1 MNCVLLLYNKVE
13 GWVKWLMP
21 FYLLGLLPLQVCAQ
35 YDEEDDKTEGLHYKV
50 EMQASLSHGDHE
62 PLWLNANKYGLS
74 SLDKSNGYLR
84 ASLERPLTNDLGKK
98 WGWGAGLD
106 LVGAYGFTSKLIV
119 QQAFVEGRWL
129 HGTLTVGS
137 KEYPME
143 LKNQLLSSGA
153 QTLGINAR
161 PVPQVRLALP
171 DYWAIPF
178 THGWVSLKGHIA
190 YGKTTDDKWQKDFTH
205 QQSKYTEGTYYHS
218 KAGYIKIGNSYRFL
232 PVSLELGLE
241 MAAQFGGESYQ
252 TGRAPVVKNEGGL
265 KGAWHAFI
273 PGGGETVEMGTA
285 YENASG
291 NQLGS
296 WLARLNFDY
305 DRWYLGIYADH
316 FFEDHSSMFFLD
328 YDGYGSGSEWDVKKK
343 HRYFVYS
350 LKDIQL
356 GLDFRLKDNYWI
368 NNLLVEYI
376 YTKYQSGPIYHD
388 HTPHISDHVCG
399 IDNYYNH
406 YIFTGWQHWGQA
418 IGNPLYRSPL
428 YNEDGTINFQNNR
441 FVAWHFGIA
450 GSPNYNLHYR
460 LLATFQR
467 SLGTYTQP
475 FANPQSTQH
484 LLAEADYR
492 FSYYSPLY
500 GWSVKAAVGA
510 DFGKTYGKNL
520 GFQLTIAKTGTLL
533 KGKKVKR

>member
-1 MNCVLLLYNKVE
+1 MRRFLLTFIILAALSLNAQE
-13 GWVKWLMP
+13 DSRS
-21 FYLLGLLPLQVCAQ
+21 LLNDL
-35 YDEEDDKTEGLHYKV
+35 DYKV
-50 EMQASLSHGDHE
+50 EFQSSVSDGQT
-62 PLWLNANKYGLS
+62 PLWLNANKHGLS
-74 SLDKSNGYLR
+74 SLDEVNGYLR
-84 ASLERPLTNDLGKK
+84 GMVERPLVADSARN
-98 WGWGAGLD
+98 WGFGYALD
-106 LVGAYGFTSKLIV
+106 LVAPLHYTSNFII
-119 QQAFVEGRWL
+119 QQAFIEARWKK
-129 HGTLTVGS
+129 GVVTIGS
-137 KEYPME
+137 KEFPME
-143 LKNQLLSSGA
+143 LKNNELSSGS

-171 DYWAIPF
+171 DYWIIPG
-178 THGWVSLKGHIA
+178 TKNWLALKGHIA
-190 YGKTTDDKWQKDFTH
+190 YGKTTDDQWQKDFTDIH
-205 QQSKYTEGTYYHS
+205 QRYTEGTLYHS
-218 KAGYIKIGNSYRFL
+218 KAGYLKIGPKNL
-232 PVSLELGLE
+232 TVVVGLE
-241 MAAQFGGESYQ
+241 MACQFGGKTIKEENGNQ
-252 TGRAPVVKNEGGL
+252 VVVTNASDMKSFVN
-265 KGAWHAFI
+265 AFL
-273 PGGGETVEMGTA
+273 PGGSGSDEETSDFK
-285 YENASG
+285 NAEG